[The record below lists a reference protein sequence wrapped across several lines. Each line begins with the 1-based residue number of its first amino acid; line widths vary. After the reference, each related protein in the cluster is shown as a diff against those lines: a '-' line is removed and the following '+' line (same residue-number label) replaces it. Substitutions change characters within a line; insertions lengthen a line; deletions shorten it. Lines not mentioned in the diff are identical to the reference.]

1 MLHFRILESFP
12 KGFRQ
17 YVKTSKIKTS
27 SIQYSKDHYWLQK
40 HSIIN
45 NTHLFKVGITDNF
58 FYFNTSNDLPQKD
71 IGYVDETDQNFD
83 IEKIDILASPSE
95 RTDMCKGH
103 CLKTNPKTTLLK
115 IKWSCYKISES
126 DELYHAVWS
135 NINGTIDVKRP
146 SEIPEESEF
155 SIHSFN
161 FGL

>member
-1 MLHFRILESFP
+1 MFHLRILESFQ
-12 KGFRQ
+12 KGFRH
-17 YVKTSKIKTS
+17 YFKPSKIKTT
-27 SIQYSKDHYWLQK
+27 SIHYSKDHYWLQK
-40 HSIIN
+40 HSTIN
-45 NTHLFKVGITDNF
+45 NTQLFKVGITDNF
-58 FYFNTSNDLPQKD
+58 FYFNTSNNLLQKD
-71 IGYVDETDQNFD
+71 IGYADETDQNFD

-103 CLKTNPKTTLLK
+103 FLKTNSKTNLLK

-135 NINGTIDVKRP
+135 NINGTIDIKRP
-146 SEIPEESEF
+146 SEISEESEF